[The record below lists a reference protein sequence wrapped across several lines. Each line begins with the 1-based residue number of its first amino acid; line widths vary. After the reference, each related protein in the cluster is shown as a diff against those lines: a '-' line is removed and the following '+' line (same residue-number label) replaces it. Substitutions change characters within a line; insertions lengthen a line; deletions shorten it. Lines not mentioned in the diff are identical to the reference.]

1 MLQKADIVAS
11 VPSNL
16 RSTIT
21 DGLVSKIN
29 AAVSDPDEAEAI
41 RDNFMSYAVVLREG
55 KFKVEDYLNA
65 VAYVSYKLMG
75 YTNEEAYSRTFP
87 ARYTQLKSLGKT
99 SKQISSYVA
108 HFNKGKLVNLI
119 FEQSHIPMWVLHQD
133 TYNEAIKTQFDL
145 MTDTNISPKVRSD
158 AANSLLTHLKKPESK
173 EINLN
178 IGVEESSGL
187 RELKQL
193 MSGLAEQQLSA
204 IDNGTPTR
212 DIAHQMLQPDDAEII
227 DGEFSE
233 LKEPHEK

>member
-1 MLQKADIVAS
+1 MLQKTDIIAA

-29 AAVSDPDEAEAI
+29 SAVSDPDEAESI

-87 ARYTQLKSLGKT
+87 ARYTQLKSQGKT
-99 SKQISSYVA
+99 AKQISSYVA
-108 HFNKGKLVNLI
+108 HYNKGKLVNLI

-133 TYNEAIKTQFDL
+133 TYNAAIKTQYDL
-145 MTDTNISPKVRSD
+145 MTDNTISPKVRSD

-187 RELKQL
+187 KELKQL
-193 MSGLAEQQLSA
+193 MAGLAEQQLDA
-204 IDNGTPTR
+204 IDKGTPTR
-212 DIAHQMLQPDDAEII
+212 KIAHQELTPVDGDII
-227 DGEFSE
+227 DVEYTEVENSYD
-233 LKEPHEK
+233 K

>member
-1 MLQKADIVAS
+1 MLQKADIVAA

-16 RSTIT
+16 RSTVT

-29 AAVSDPDEAEAI
+29 AAVTDPDEAEAI

-75 YTNEEAYSRTFP
+75 YSNEEAYSRTFP

-108 HFNKGKLVNLI
+108 HYNKGKLVNLI

-133 TYNEAIKTQFDL
+133 TYNEAIKTQFNL
-145 MTDTNISPKVRSD
+145 MTDTKISPKVRSD

-187 RELKQL
+187 KELKQL

-204 IDNGTPTR
+204 IDKGTPTR
-212 DIAHQMLQPDDAEII
+212 EIAHQALTPIDGDII
-227 DGEFSE
+227 DADYSE
-233 LKEPHEK
+233 IGNPHEK

>member
-1 MLQKADIVAS
+1 MLQKTDIIAA
-11 VPSNL
+11 VPTNL

-108 HFNKGKLVNLI
+108 HYNKGKLVNLI

-178 IGVEESSGL
+178 LGVEESSGL
-187 RELKQL
+187 KELKQL
-193 MSGLAEQQLSA
+193 MTGLAERQLSA
-204 IDNGTPTR
+204 IDSGTPTR
-212 DIAHQMLQPDDAEII
+212 EIAHQVLQPEDANIIDAEY
-227 DGEFSE
+227 SE
-233 LKEPHEK
+233 VGDTHDK

>member
-1 MLQKADIVAS
+1 MLQKTDIVAA

-16 RSTIT
+16 RSTVT

-55 KFKVEDYLNA
+55 KFKIEDYLNA

-87 ARYTQLKSLGKT
+87 SRYTQLKSLGKT

-108 HFNKGKLVNLI
+108 HYNKGKLVNLI
-119 FEQSHIPMWVLHQD
+119 FEQSHIPMWILHQD
-133 TYNEAIKTQFDL
+133 VYNEAIKTQFDL
-145 MTDTNISPKVRSD
+145 MTNPNISPKVRSD
-158 AANSLLTHLKKPESK
+158 SANSLLTHLKKPESK

-187 RELKQL
+187 KELKQL
-193 MSGLAEQQLSA
+193 MCGLAEQQLNA
-204 IDNGTPTR
+204 IDSGTPTR
-212 DIAHQMLQPDDAEII
+212 EIAHQVLQPDDGSII
-227 DGEFSE
+227 DGDFTE
-233 LKEPHEK
+233 LGKPT